1 MYLCTNIVIGYPM
14 KKTMLYLLSVLLFMG
29 CFGPISKPSTPAT
42 PTEVVH
48 YGYTVVEEYPHARD
62 SYTQGLLYHEGEL
75 WESTGQEG
83 ASRLLRYRPGEEAKV
98 VARLSRREFGE
109 GIALLDQEIFFLT
122 WMDNT
127 AHVFDLESGREKRIL
142 RYTGEGWGLTTDG
155 QNLYFSNGSSTLYRL
170 NPVSFKRERAIPVTL
185 EGEPLAWLNE
195 LEWIDGRIWANIYT
209 TNQIAIIHPE
219 TGIVEGM
226 INLEGLLPTGEQDA
240 TTDVL
245 NGIAY
250 DAASKRIFLTGKNWP
265 KIYEITLK
273 HE

>member
-14 KKTMLYLLSVLLFMG
+14 KKTMLYLLSVLLFTG

-42 PTEVVH
+42 PAEVVH
-48 YGYTVVEEYPHARD
+48 YGYTVVKEYPHARD

-98 VARLSRREFGE
+98 VAHLSRREFGE

-170 NPVSFKRERAIPVTL
+170 NPATFKRERAIPVTL
-185 EGEPLAWLNE
+185 EDEPLAWLNE

-226 INLEGLLPTGEQDA
+226 INLEGLLPTEEQDA

>member
-1 MYLCTNIVIGYPM
+1 M
-14 KKTMLYLLSVLLFMG
+14 KKAMLYLLSVLLFMG
-29 CFGPISKPSTPAT
+29 CFGPISKPSTPTT
-42 PTEVVH
+42 PAAEVIH
-48 YGYTVVEEYPHARD
+48 YGYRVIEEYPHARD

-83 ASRLLRYRPGEEAKV
+83 ASRLLRYHPGEEAKV

-109 GIALLDQEIFFLT
+109 GIALLNQEIFFLT

-127 AHVFDLESGREKRIL
+127 AHIFDLESGREKRML

-155 QNLYFSNGSSTLYRL
+155 QSLYFSNGSSTLYRL
-170 NPVSFKRERAIPVTL
+170 NPGSFKRERAIPVTL

-219 TGIVEGM
+219 TGVVEGM
-226 INLEGLLPTGEQDA
+226 INLEGLLPAGEQDA